1 MTTLD
6 QCQGSR
12 GRAMMVR
19 VVMLA
24 AAILAEAVRREA
36 EEDWGK

>member
-1 MTTLD
+1 
-6 QCQGSR
+6 
-12 GRAMMVR
+12 MMVR

-36 EEDWGK
+36 EEDWGKGR